1 VRSRLCTLLP
11 RLHILPTLNERP
23 GDTVVSI
30 GARDSISELANRV
43 APEGDVLVVDESVD
57 ALERLRRDTAA
68 PNVFYLLGSIEVL
81 PLTDASVDEVLATDV
96 FRPDAPAE
104 CFRVLRPGGEVA
116 FATRD
121 EDRAGDTLNVEASE
135 VERLFTDAGFD
146 AVSTA
151 RARGRFVVAARKP

>member
-1 VRSRLCTLLP
+1 VCSRLRALLP
-11 RLHILPTLNERP
+11 RLHLLPALNERP

-43 APEGDVLVVDESVD
+43 GPEGDVLVVDESVD
-57 ALERLRRDTAA
+57 ALELLRRETLA

-96 FRPDAPAE
+96 LRPDAAAE

-116 FATRD
+116 FAAGD
-121 EDRAGDTLNVEASE
+121 EDRAGGTLNLDARE

-146 AVSTA
+146 AVSVAPA
-151 RARGRFVVAARKP
+151 RDRLVVAARKP